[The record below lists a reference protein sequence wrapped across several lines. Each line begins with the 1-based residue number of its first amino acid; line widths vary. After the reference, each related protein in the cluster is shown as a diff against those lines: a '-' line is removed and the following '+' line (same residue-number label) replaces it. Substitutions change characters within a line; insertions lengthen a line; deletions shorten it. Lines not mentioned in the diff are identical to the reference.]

1 MTTLDFDAFRADSL
15 REIAFTFRGKR
26 YPVKRDVPMRTLGF
40 RLLNMDKEP
49 DFEAFAREVITWV
62 FGHGVFEELLEDLP
76 GAGDDD
82 RLGGISER
90 ELGALMAWIQLGF
103 PPRLM
108 TRGNAP
114 AGVEDT
120 TPAPTGSSS
129 SPTSPAST
137 DSTSNDP
144 AA

>member
-15 REIAFTFRGKR
+15 REIAFTFRGKS

-76 GAGDDD
+76 GAGDDPA
-82 RLGGISER
+82 LGGISER
-90 ELGALMAWIQLGF
+90 ELGAMMAWIQLGF
-103 PPRLM
+103 PPRLVA
-108 TRGNAP
+108 RGNAP
-114 AGVEDT
+114 AGAGT
-120 TPAPTGSSS
+120 TPAPTGDSS
-129 SPTSPAST
+129 SPTSPESTAST
-137 DSTSNDP
+137 SSDP
-144 AA
+144 EA